1 MHDIFGTSS
10 NPAQN
15 RKGDKEMPIKN
26 WFLEKNGFST
36 GNIDYIQQ
44 NGCEVARETEK
55 AILIKWGN
63 GLPK

>member
-1 MHDIFGTSS
+1 
-10 NPAQN
+10 
-15 RKGDKEMPIKN
+15 MPIKN